1 LGRTIFTPGHTPYHT
16 SYLVRGDRSA
26 ILVTGDTMSRRGAGP
41 EGVILD
47 EPHMDLEAYRKN
59 LGVLQSI
66 SAFVVPA
73 HDRPFVQGGCPIG
86 MGKRVKF

>member
-1 LGRTIFTPGHTPYHT
+1 MGRTIFTPGHTPYHT

-26 ILVTGDTMSRRGAGP
+26 ILVTGDAMSRRGAGP

-73 HDRPFVQGGCPIG
+73 HDRPFVQGGCPIR